1 MKPKTKLEYKVVAA
15 NGQLQPIGQGPVD
28 WAFKH
33 CVEHMAFRTPS
44 GMTTCMDCGHQWQND
59 TNNKHCRCP
68 HCYTTL
74 EIKDTLRRN
83 YKEKIYFSVIDIQDD
98 LQLQRV
104 FRFDVTF
111 HKKKKPTQS
120 LMEVARVWIDE
131 NGNTEVTGLRRTM
144 GCYMDSFAWNS
155 ELELRQYKEAYL
167 YIADCY
173 TYPKCRVI
181 PKLIRNGLK
190 KSFFDIAPQ
199 RLMSALLTDSRI
211 ETLLK
216 VNDITALRHFVMN
229 MDDLNFCW
237 ASYKIVLRNGY
248 HITDIQMWVDYIR
261 MLARNGNDIH
271 NAHYVCP
278 TNLKKEH
285 DKVRARLNGIKERE
299 ERERQRIVAMADEAA
314 FEEMKRKF
322 FGLSF
327 TDGIIVI
334 SVLDSVDA
342 YYQEGNAL
350 HHCVGQCKYYKRP
363 NSLVL
368 SARIDG
374 ERIETV
380 ELSLETFKVL
390 QSRGICNGN
399 SPYHDA
405 IINLVQKNVG
415 LVMERMTA

>member
-1 MKPKTKLEYKVVAA
+1 MRPKTKLEYKVVAA
-15 NGQLQPIGQGPVD
+15 NRQLQPIGQKPVD

-33 CVEHMAFRTPS
+33 CVEHKAFRTPS
-44 GMTTCMDCGHQWQND
+44 GMTTCMDCGHQWNTD
-59 TNNKHCRCP
+59 GNKKKCRCP
-68 HCYTTL
+68 HCHTAL
-74 EIKDTLRRN
+74 EIKDTLKRS
-83 YKEKIYFSVIDIQDD
+83 YTEKIYFSVIDTQDD

-104 FRFDVTF
+104 FRFNVTF
-111 HKKKKPTQS
+111 HKKKRPYQS
-120 LMEVARVWIDE
+120 IMEVARIWVDE
-131 NGNTEVTGLRRTM
+131 NGYTEVTGLRRTM
-144 GCYMDSFAWNS
+144 GCYMDSFVWNS
-155 ELELRQYKEAYL
+155 EIELRQYREAYL

-173 TYPKCRVI
+173 TYPRCKVI
-181 PKLIRNGLK
+181 SKLKRNGLRN
-190 KSFFDIAPQ
+190 SFFGIAPQ

-216 VNDITALRHFVMN
+216 VNDTKALRHFIMHQN
-229 MDDLNFCW
+229 DLDFCW
-237 ASYKIVLRNGY
+237 ASYKIVLRNCY

-261 MLARNGNDIH
+261 MLVRNGKDIH

-278 TNLKKEH
+278 DNLQAEH
-285 DKVRARLNGIKERE
+285 DKVRARLNAIQERE
-299 ERERQRIVAMADEAA
+299 ERERQRMEAMKYETA

-327 TDGIIVI
+327 TDGIIVV

-350 HHCVGQCKYYKRP
+350 HHCVGQAKYYNKP

-390 QSRGICNGN
+390 QSRGTCNSN

>member
-1 MKPKTKLEYKVVAA
+1 MKAKTKLQYKVVTA
-15 NGQLQPIGQGPVD
+15 NERLQPIGQKPVD

-33 CVEHMAFRTPS
+33 CVEHYAFRTPS
-44 GMTTCMDCGHQWQND
+44 GMNTCMDCGHQWKND
-59 TNNKHCRCP
+59 SNRKSCRCP
-68 HCYTTL
+68 HCHTAL
-74 EIKDTLRRN
+74 KIEDTLKRS
-83 YKEKIYFSVIDIQDD
+83 YKEKIYFSVIDTQDD

-111 HKKKKPTQS
+111 HKRKAPNQS
-120 LMEVARVWIDE
+120 IMEVARIWVDE

-144 GCYMDSFAWNS
+144 GCYMDNFVWNS
-155 ELELRQYKEAYL
+155 EIELRQYIEAYL

-173 TYPKCRVI
+173 VYPKCRVI
-181 PKLIRNGLK
+181 PLLSRNGLK
-190 KSFFDIAPQ
+190 NSFYDIAPQ
-199 RLMSALLTDSRI
+199 KLMSALLTDSRI

-216 VNDITALRHFVMN
+216 VNDIAALQHFVRRK
-229 MDDLNFCW
+229 DDLDFCW

-248 HITDIQMWVDYIR
+248 HITDMQMWVDYIR

-278 TNLKKEH
+278 DNLKLKH
-285 DKVRARLNGIKERE
+285 DETRARLYAIQERE
-299 ERERQRIVAMADEAA
+299 KRERQRKVAMADEAA
-314 FEEMKRKF
+314 FKEMKRKF

-327 TDGIIVI
+327 TDGTIIV

-350 HHCVGQCKYYKRP
+350 HHCVGQCKYYKKA

-390 QSRGICNGN
+390 QSRGTCNGN

-405 IINLVQKNVG
+405 IINLVQENVG

>member
-1 MKPKTKLEYKVVAA
+1 MKPKTKLEHKVVAA
-15 NGQLQPIGQGPVD
+15 NEQLQPIGQKPVD

-33 CVEHMAFRTPS
+33 CVEHKAFRTPS
-44 GMTTCMDCGHQWQND
+44 GMTTCMDCGHQWQYD
-59 TNNKHCRCP
+59 SNNKKCRCP
-68 HCYTTL
+68 HCHTAL
-74 EIKDTLRRN
+74 EITDTLKRS
-83 YKEKIYFSVIDIQDD
+83 YTEKIYFSVIDTQDD

-104 FRFDVTF
+104 FRLDVTF

-120 LMEVARVWIDE
+120 FMEVVRIWVDE

-155 ELELRQYKEAYL
+155 ELELRQNKEAYL

-173 TYPKCRVI
+173 IYPKCKVI
-181 PKLIRNGLK
+181 PKLSRNGLRN
-190 KSFFDIAPQ
+190 SFFDIAPQ
-199 RLMSALLTDSRI
+199 KLMSALLMDNRI

-216 VNDITALRHFVMN
+216 VNDTKALRHFIMHR
-229 MDDLNFCW
+229 DDLDFCW
-237 ASYKIVLRNGY
+237 ASYKIVLRNDY
-248 HITDIQMWVDYIR
+248 RITDIQMWVDYIR
-261 MLARNGNDIH
+261 MLARNDKDIR

-278 TNLKKEH
+278 DNLQAEH
-285 DKVRARLNGIKERE
+285 DKVRARLNAIQERE
-299 ERERQRIVAMADEAA
+299 ERERQRMEAMKYETV
-314 FEEMKRKF
+314 FKEMKRKF

-327 TDGIIVI
+327 TDGVIVV
-334 SVLDSVDA
+334 SVLDSVEA

-350 HHCVGQCKYYKRP
+350 HHCVGQAKYYTKP
-363 NSLVL
+363 NTLVL

-374 ERIETV
+374 ERVETV

>member
-15 NGQLQPIGQGPVD
+15 NGQLQSIGQEPMD

-44 GMTTCMDCGHQWQND
+44 GMTTCMDCGHQWRND
-59 TNNKHCRCP
+59 SNNKNCRCP
-68 HCYTTL
+68 HCYITL
-74 EIKDTLRRN
+74 EIKDTLRRI

-111 HKKKKPTQS
+111 HKKKKPMQS

-144 GCYMDSFAWNS
+144 GCYMDSFVWNS
-155 ELELRQYKEAYL
+155 ELELRQNKETYF

-173 TYPKCRVI
+173 TYPKCKVI

-199 RLMSALLTDSRI
+199 RLMSALLSDSRI

-216 VNDITALRHFVMN
+216 VNDITALRHFVMHK
-229 MDDLNFCW
+229 DDLNFCW

-285 DKVRARLNGIKERE
+285 DKVRARLNAIKERE

-327 TDGIIVI
+327 TDGIIVV

-350 HHCVGQCKYYKRP
+350 H
-363 NSLVL
+363 
-368 SARIDG
+368 
-374 ERIETV
+374 
-380 ELSLETFKVL
+380 
-390 QSRGICNGN
+390 
-399 SPYHDA
+399 
-405 IINLVQKNVG
+405 
-415 LVMERMTA
+415 

>member
-1 MKPKTKLEYKVVAA
+1 MKPRTKLQYKVVAA
-15 NGQLQPIGQGPVD
+15 NERLQPIGQKPVD

-33 CVEHMAFRTPS
+33 CVEHYAFRTPS
-44 GMTTCMDCGHQWQND
+44 GMNTCMDCGHQWKND
-59 TNNKHCRCP
+59 SNRKNCRCP
-68 HCYTTL
+68 HCHTL
-74 EIKDTLRRN
+74 LKIKDTLKRS
-83 YKEKIYFSVIDIQDD
+83 YIEKIYFSVIDTQDD

-111 HKKKKPTQS
+111 HKKKNPNQS
-120 LMEVARVWIDE
+120 IMEVARIWVDE

-144 GCYMDSFAWNS
+144 GCYMDNFVWNS
-155 ELELRQYKEAYL
+155 EIELRQYIEAHL
-167 YIADCY
+167 YIADCHV
-173 TYPKCRVI
+173 YPKCRVI
-181 PKLIRNGLK
+181 PLLSRNGLK
-190 KSFFDIAPQ
+190 NSFYDIAPQ
-199 RLMSALLTDSRI
+199 KLMTALLTDSRI

-216 VNDITALRHFVMN
+216 VNDIAALKHFVRCKE
-229 MDDLNFCW
+229 DLDFCW

-248 HITDIQMWVDYIR
+248 HITDMQMWVDYIR

-278 TNLKKEH
+278 NNLKLKH
-285 DKVRARLNGIKERE
+285 DETHARLYAIQERE
-299 ERERQRIVAMADEAA
+299 KRERQHKVAMADEAA

-327 TDGIIVI
+327 TDGTIIV

-350 HHCVGQCKYYKRP
+350 HHCVGQCKYYKKP

-390 QSRGICNGN
+390 QSRGTCNSN

-405 IINLVQKNVG
+405 IINLVQENVG
-415 LVMERMTA
+415 LVMERMKA

>member
-15 NGQLQPIGQGPVD
+15 NRQLQPIGQKPVD

-33 CVEHMAFRTPS
+33 CVEHKAFRTPS

-59 TNNKHCRCP
+59 SNNKNCRCP
-68 HCYTTL
+68 HCHTAL
-74 EIKDTLRRN
+74 EITDTLKRC
-83 YKEKIYFSVIDIQDD
+83 YTEKIYFSVIDIQDD
-98 LQLQRV
+98 LQVQRV

-111 HKKKKPTQS
+111 HKKKKSTQS
-120 LMEVARVWIDE
+120 LIEVARIWVDE

-144 GCYMDSFAWNS
+144 GCYMDSFAWHS

-173 TYPKCRVI
+173 IYPKCKVI
-181 PKLIRNGLK
+181 PKLSRNGLK
-190 KSFFDIAPQ
+190 NSFFDIAPQ
-199 RLMSALLTDSRI
+199 RLMSALLADSRI

-216 VNDITALRHFVMN
+216 VNDTKALRHFIMHK
-229 MDDLNFCW
+229 DDLDFCW
-237 ASYKIVLRNGY
+237 ASYKIVLRNDY
-248 HITDIQMWVDYIR
+248 RITDIQMWVDYIR
-261 MLARNGNDIH
+261 MLARNGKDIR

-278 TNLKKEH
+278 DNLQAEH
-285 DKVRARLNGIKERE
+285 DKVRARLNAIQERE
-299 ERERQRIVAMADEAA
+299 ERERQRMEAMKYETV
-314 FEEMKRKF
+314 FKEMKRKF

-327 TDGIIVI
+327 TDGVIVV
-334 SVLDSVDA
+334 SVLDSVEA

-350 HHCVGQCKYYKRP
+350 HHCVGQAKYYKKP

-374 ERIETV
+374 KRIETV
-380 ELSLETFKVL
+380 ELSLETFKIL

>member
-15 NGQLQPIGQGPVD
+15 NGQLQPIGQKPVD

-33 CVEHMAFRTPS
+33 CVEHKAFRTPS
-44 GMTTCMDCGHQWQND
+44 GMITCMDCGHQWKIDSDKKN
-59 TNNKHCRCP
+59 CRCP
-68 HCYTTL
+68 HCNTALKIKNTL
-74 EIKDTLRRN
+74 KRS
-83 YKEKIYFSVIDIQDD
+83 YAEKIYFSVIDTQDD

-111 HKKKKPTQS
+111 HKKKRPHQS
-120 LMEVARVWIDE
+120 IMEVARIWVDE

-144 GCYMDSFAWNS
+144 GCYMDSFAWSS

-173 TYPKCRVI
+173 IYPKCKVI
-181 PKLIRNGLK
+181 SKLSRNGLK
-190 KSFFDIAPQ
+190 NSVFDIAPQ

-216 VNDITALRHFVMN
+216 VNDTKALRHFIMHR
-229 MDDLNFCW
+229 DDLNFCW

-248 HITDIQMWVDYIR
+248 HIADIQMWVDYIR

-278 TNLKKEH
+278 KNLQKEH
-285 DKVRARLNGIKERE
+285 DKIRARLNAIQDRE
-299 ERERQRIVAMADEAA
+299 ERERQRAMARADEAT

-327 TDGIIVI
+327 TDGIIVV

-350 HHCVGQCKYYKRP
+350 HHCVGECKYYKKQ